1 MIQTAASQ
9 HPLYPDAVNALHHSG
24 AHFVLC
30 KGDKTPLWTGYLQR
44 RPPPEVVLTHLG
56 PVGLVPWPG
65 LRMTVADVDSG
76 DYRNLTGAY
85 PTATDYPTP
94 RGQHLLYGDVE
105 PRGNLKFKAH
115 GCKGDIRGARGYVVL
130 HGEAML
136 KLWGAVTTR
145 RPPQFPFPV
154 QLLLFTEEE
163 LGPVQTAPVRESPL
177 PPGRPAKEWA
187 RLAQQAEDHLY
198 TVQAGS
204 RHSAHF
210 DALRYWAYRWQGNM
224 GADLNAWQARVYEV
238 SDLLHGHIPV
248 VPSAPPYSLTQART
262 NALSVATFMW
272 SGRQDRPHDHSSE
285 AQRRRALKRW
295 HGRGDFMQ
303 ELNVKAMHTAI
314 HIDYGRGLSVSDIAQ
329 NSIYGPRHIQR
340 IVKAER
346 AKVLAQRNNLI
357 RDHIAGGA
365 RVSKVAAL
373 FNVSRRQV
381 YRILKV

>member
-1 MIQTAASQ
+1 M
-9 HPLYPDAVNALHHSG
+9 
-24 AHFVLC
+24 
-30 KGDKTPLWTGYLQR
+30 
-44 RPPPEVVLTHLG
+44 
-56 PVGLVPWPG
+56 GLVPWPG

-163 LGPVQTAPVRESPL
+163 LGPGKTPPRREA
-177 PPGRPAKEWA
+177 GERTTTKRDWA
-187 RLAQQAEDHLY
+187 SLEAAAADGLY
-198 TVQAGS
+198 TVQAGN
-204 RHSAHF
+204 RHEAHF

-224 GADLNAWQARVYEV
+224 GADLSAWQARVIEV
-238 SDLLHGHIPV
+238 SDQLHGRIPV
-248 VPSAPPYSLTQART
+248 VPRALSYSLTQSRT
-262 NALSVATFMW
+262 NALSVATFVW

-314 HIDYGRGLSVSDIAQ
+314 RIDYGRGLSVSDIAQ
-329 NSIYGPRHIQR
+329 NSIYTKRHIFR
-340 IVKAER
+340 IVQAER
-346 AKVLAQRNNLI
+346 VAALAQRNDLI
-357 RDHIAGGA
+357 RDHVVGGA
-365 RVSKVAAL
+365 SVSKTAAL
-373 FNVSRRQV
+373 FGVSRSQI
-381 YRILKV
+381 YRILKVSHE